1 MMHTDIKSQE
11 Y

>member
-1 MMHTDIKSQE
+1 MKHTDIKSQE